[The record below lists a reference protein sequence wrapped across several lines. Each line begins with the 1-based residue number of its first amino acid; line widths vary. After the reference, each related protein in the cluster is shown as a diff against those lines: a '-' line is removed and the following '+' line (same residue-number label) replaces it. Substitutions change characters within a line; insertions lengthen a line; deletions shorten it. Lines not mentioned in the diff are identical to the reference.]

1 MSNSVLRNNKKKRRE
16 LTNSSSS
23 SGMTPEE
30 TKKEEDVDVD
40 EKVLGKEELKSKGA
54 LKHVGIFKRL
64 PMLDPGDFVQYAPEL
79 RDAIVRKYV
88 ATEIRPAQV
97 LGLMKKSDKVYSQII
112 NSENDAEYLR
122 IGKEYIEDVY
132 YPGAPT
138 ADRVRAMWKK
148 PHITKIKARKR
159 G

>member
-1 MSNSVLRNNKKKRRE
+1 M
-16 LTNSSSS
+16 
-23 SGMTPEE
+23 
-30 TKKEEDVDVD
+30 D
-40 EKVLGKEELKSKGA
+40 EKVLGKDEMKSKGA

-112 NSENDAEYLR
+112 NSENDSEYLR
-122 IGKEYIEDVY
+122 IGKEYIEDVS

-148 PHITKIKARKR
+148 THITKIKARKR
-159 G
+159 GEDSEDEANMDIEEIRIKRLNKLHSEKIIGP